1 MILYIKKFF
10 EATLYKSGVM
20 TFELNVKKENIA
32 QFNLQLRKEL
42 EFTLYRE
49 L

>member
-10 EATLYKSGVM
+10 EATLYKNGVIA
-20 TFELNVKKENIA
+20 FELNVKRENIA
-32 QFNLQLRKEL
+32 QFNLQMRKEL